1 MIKHLISLAVSLVIA
16 LSPIFAQSKKEI
28 KEVEKHAKA
37 LVKQFE
43 KEGFEFLEIG
53 MTPQELVENF
63 LYGARFGHKQVIGL
77 HEGAKSKSLAI
88 TAANKY
94 ARAEYASKSSAEVRR
109 NIESLSSELN
119 GDQVD
124 NILDAYKEQSN
135 KHISGELNDCFTI
148 VRENEKGYDAR
159 VYYLVDHESAHAA
172 DMRAMKRALEVL
184 ELTQDYGDMI
194 TEWID

>member
-1 MIKHLISLAVSLVIA
+1 
-16 LSPIFAQSKKEI
+16 
-28 KEVEKHAKA
+28 
-37 LVKQFE
+37 
-43 KEGFEFLEIG
+43 

-63 LYGARFGHKQVIGL
+63 LDGARFGHKQVIGL
-77 HEGAKSKSLAI
+77 HEGAMSKSLAI

-148 VRENEKGYDAR
+148 VRENENGYDAR